1 VADAGLLCDAFF
13 IFIFFGG
20 AGLWRSRVFFFLQS
34 FMWLGWPIELRC
46 IGRWG
51 EVQVF
56 LAAIQ
61 IGT

>member
-13 IFIFFGG
+13 IFLFFLEEQGFFF
-20 AGLWRSRVFFFLQS
+20 FFFLQS

>member
-13 IFIFFGG
+13 IFLFFLEEQGF
-20 AGLWRSRVFFFLQS
+20 FFFLQS

>member
-1 VADAGLLCDAFF
+1 MRCIFHF
-13 IFIFFGG
+13 FIFFGG
-20 AGLWRSRVFFFLQS
+20 AGGFFLFYFLQS
-34 FMWLGWPIELRC
+34 FMWLGWPVELRC

>member
-1 VADAGLLCDAFF
+1 MLACYAMHFLFLFF
-13 IFIFFGG
+13 LEEQGFGG
-20 AGLWRSRVFFFLQS
+20 AGFFFFLQS